1 MTEDDEQRYRLP
13 RSVIPSRY
21 GLVLEPDL
29 VAGSFVGNRGH
40 RRGRARAG
48 DRDRDERRRSRD
60 RRVDRSRR
68 ETGSGS
74 RSRRFGSTRTPSA
87 RHLVLGAEAHPGDW
101 TLHIDFSGELNDKL
115 RRLLPV
121 DVRRPRRRHRGHRD
135 HALRGRPTPAGR
147 SPAGTSP
154 TSRRCSASR

>member
-29 VAGSFVGNRGH
+29 VAGSFVGTEDIAVAVLEPVTEIVMN
-40 RRGRARAG
+40 A
-48 DRDRDERRRSRD
+48 
-60 RRVDRSRR
+60 VDLEIVGGSSRR

-87 RHLVLGAEAHPGDW
+87 
-101 TLHIDFSGELNDKL
+101 HIWSSARKL
-115 RRLLPV
+115 IL
-121 DVRRPRRRHRGHRD
+121 
-135 HALRGRPTPAGR
+135 ATGRC
-147 SPAGTSP
+147 TS
-154 TSRRCSASR
+154 TSAAS